1 MNKKINKFI
10 IIIKQIAGRLS
21 SDSITNYAAQSCFY
35 MILSFFP
42 FLVLLMSLIHYLPV
56 TPETIIEILRAV
68 APPQIEPMLESIIND
83 VYNNSSIAVISM
95 TTIVILWS
103 AGKGFLS
110 IIQCLNTI
118 YDAHSHRN
126 WFVSRMMSTFYTI
139 IFLFSIAASLIL
151 LVFGNKLVSFIGLFL
166 PGIANVLEAI
176 IHNKSLLFPC
186 ALMLLFMFM
195 YKYLPNRRSTL
206 LNELPGAV
214 FSSVGWFLFSY
225 FYSIYVNNSPNFSL
239 MYGSLST
246 LIFALIWMYSC
257 FIILFLGAELN
268 MFIFKKRSEDCGS
281 RIEEL

>member
-1 MNKKINKFI
+1 MNKHVNKI
-10 IIIKQIAGRLS
+10 IITVKQISKILS
-21 SDSITNYAAQSCFY
+21 RDSITNYAAQSCFY

-56 TPETIIEILRAV
+56 TPETIIEILQAV

-118 YDAHSHRN
+118 YDAHRHRN
-126 WFVSRMMSTFYTI
+126 WFISRMMSTFYTI

-195 YKYLPNRRSTL
+195 YKYLPNRKSTL

-225 FYSIYVNNSPNFSL
+225 FYSIYVNNSRNFSL

-257 FIILFLGAELN
+257 LIILFLGAELN
-268 MFIFKKRSEDCGS
+268 MFILKKRSGDYGS
-281 RIEEL
+281 WIEEL

>member
-118 YDAHSHRN
+118 CDAHSHRN

-166 PGIANVLEAI
+166 PRIANVLEAI

-257 FIILFLGAELN
+257 LIILFLGAELN
-268 MFIFKKRSEDCGS
+268 MFILKKRSGDYS
-281 RIEEL
+281 SWIEEL

>member
-166 PGIANVLEAI
+166 PRIANVLEAI

-257 FIILFLGAELN
+257 LIILFLGAELN
-268 MFIFKKRSEDCGS
+268 MFIFKKRSGDCGS

>member
-1 MNKKINKFI
+1 MNKHVNKI
-10 IIIKQIAGRLS
+10 IITVKQISKRLS
-21 SDSITNYAAQSCFY
+21 RHSITNYAAQSCFY

-56 TPETIIEILRAV
+56 TPETIIEILKAV

-118 YDAHSHRN
+118 YDAHRHRN

-166 PGIANVLEAI
+166 PGIAKVLEAI

-195 YKYLPNRRSTL
+195 YKYLPNRKSTL
-206 LNELPGAV
+206 LNELPGAA

-257 FIILFLGAELN
+257 LVILFLGAELN
-268 MFIFKKRSEDCGS
+268 MFILKKRSGDYS
-281 RIEEL
+281 SWIEEL

>member
-1 MNKKINKFI
+1 MNKHVNKI
-10 IIIKQIAGRLS
+10 IITVKQISKRLS
-21 SDSITNYAAQSCFY
+21 RHSITNYAAQSCFY

-56 TPETIIEILRAV
+56 TPETIIEILKAV

-118 YDAHSHRN
+118 YDAHRHRN

-186 ALMLLFMFM
+186 ALILLFMFM
-195 YKYLPNRRSTL
+195 YKYLPNRKSTL
-206 LNELPGAV
+206 LNELPGAA

-257 FIILFLGAELN
+257 LVILFLGAELN
-268 MFIFKKRSEDCGS
+268 MFILKKRSGDYS
-281 RIEEL
+281 SWIEEL

>member
-166 PGIANVLEAI
+166 PRIANVLEAI

-257 FIILFLGAELN
+257 LIILFLGAELN
-268 MFIFKKRSEDCGS
+268 MFILKKRSGDYS
-281 RIEEL
+281 SWIEEL

>member
-1 MNKKINKFI
+1 MNKHVNKI
-10 IIIKQIAGRLS
+10 IITVKQIFKRLS
-21 SDSITNYAAQSCFY
+21 RHSITNYAAQSCFY

-56 TPETIIEILRAV
+56 TPETIIEILKAV

-118 YDAHSHRN
+118 YDAHRHRN

-195 YKYLPNRRSTL
+195 YKYLPNRKSTL
-206 LNELPGAV
+206 LNELPGAA

-257 FIILFLGAELN
+257 LVILFLGAELN
-268 MFIFKKRSEDCGS
+268 MFILKKRSGDYS
-281 RIEEL
+281 SWIEEL

>member
-1 MNKKINKFI
+1 MNKHVNKI
-10 IIIKQIAGRLS
+10 IITVKQISKILS
-21 SDSITNYAAQSCFY
+21 RDSITNYAAQSCFY

-56 TPETIIEILRAV
+56 TPETIIEILQAV

-118 YDAHSHRN
+118 YDAHRHRN
-126 WFVSRMMSTFYTI
+126 WFISRMMSTFYTI

-195 YKYLPNRRSTL
+195 YKYLPNRKSTL

-257 FIILFLGAELN
+257 LIILFLGAELN
-268 MFIFKKRSEDCGS
+268 MFILKKRSGDYGS
-281 RIEEL
+281 WIEEL

>member
-1 MNKKINKFI
+1 MNKHVNKI
-10 IIIKQIAGRLS
+10 IITVKQISKRLS
-21 SDSITNYAAQSCFY
+21 RHSITNYAAQSCFY

-56 TPETIIEILRAV
+56 TPETIIEILKAV

-118 YDAHSHRN
+118 YDAHRHRN

-195 YKYLPNRRSTL
+195 YKYLPNRKSTL
-206 LNELPGAV
+206 LNELPGAA

-257 FIILFLGAELN
+257 LVILFLGAELN
-268 MFIFKKRSEDCGS
+268 MFILKKRSGDYS
-281 RIEEL
+281 SWIEEL

>member
-1 MNKKINKFI
+1 MNKHVNKI
-10 IIIKQIAGRLS
+10 IITVKQISKRLS
-21 SDSITNYAAQSCFY
+21 RHSITNYAAQSCFY

-56 TPETIIEILRAV
+56 TPETIIEILKAV

-118 YDAHSHRN
+118 YDAHRHRN

-166 PGIANVLEAI
+166 PGIAKVLEAI

-195 YKYLPNRRSTL
+195 YKYLPNRKSTL

-257 FIILFLGAELN
+257 LVILFLGAELN
-268 MFIFKKRSEDCGS
+268 MFILKKRSGDYS
-281 RIEEL
+281 SWIEEL